1 MTQPLDPTLWEPD
14 LSEKAEPVEETPE
27 DGEIASVLLAA
38 DDTMPLVLVEVESTP
53 RQLQSIVCGDE
64 QHVTIRL
71 DDEGKVELRG
81 RETIWAPE
89 LVLDAA
95 PAVESFDSGVPVAP
109 VVELQKQDRISSDA

>member
-53 RQLQSIVCGDE
+53 RQLQPIDWAVA
-64 QHVTIRL
+64 VL
-71 DDEGKVELRG
+71 DDEGKVELRAGAPDPGPRPSG
-81 RETIWAPE
+81 REQVGP
-89 LVLDAA
+89 
-95 PAVESFDSGVPVAP
+95 SGRGGSVRGGDRPVRGRRECP
-109 VVELQKQDRISSDA
+109 ST

>member
-53 RQLQSIVCGDE
+53 RQLQSIDWAVA
-64 QHVTIRL
+64 VL

-81 RETIWAPE
+81 RETIWASE